1 VILGSP
7 VGGSLLGDVAVGG
20 YAGVNALQKAL
31 RDLAV
36 KAQNSNCDPSSYDGL
51 FTLGTVIALANT
63 GSVLGAQVHPTVGK
77 ALDVVALIKA
87 PFEAIPYG
95 ESVINVILSPW
106 LIDNVYDILLAIIRL
121 FPGGGSVATGIS
133 NAVNA
138 FKTVLSTASAPLAT
152 AITLATTQLPT
163 ATPVPPSP
171 PTLGEVTLNPAFVT
185 KLSMVTVNPASFSTS
200 TSVPVTGQN
209 PPPGFTWAV
218 DHWERARAGVPPVP
232 GPVSGGSITVR
243 THPTM
248 ANGPRV
254 SATVASPMSAAEFIA
269 SVKGAIR
276 RDHRAWP
283 QHKQLATA
291 QGTSDWDEGTAYSA
305 KVPLADLY
313 FGDANIYI
321 ARARVNSDVA
331 QGRAAFRLFTG
342 KQGQPL
348 GAFWDKRTQ
357 LLRIHRVAKQSS
369 KKGHWYDFLGADI
382 FDDIG
387 DFVGASWDW
396 VKENA
401 DDVYAAVKKYSCL
414 VVNNDTVV
422 AIAAAGAGIVATPAA
437 SGAVVSGAAAG
448 RAGCAALSI
457 GEAIY
462 AIIKF
467 LAMGHP
473 PAPAL
478 TNTPPNKAAQ
488 IQAMVS
494 ATGASKAGFAVVMPP
509 TRPAPPLKPS
519 DVFPMP
525 ATFGSSLTT
534 AQLAALALG
543 GLVLGGL
550 LLRRL

>member
-1 VILGSP
+1 MILGSP
-7 VGGSLLGDVAVGG
+7 AGGSLLGDVAVGG
-20 YAGVNALQKAL
+20 YVGVNALQKAL

-36 KAQNSNCDPSSYDGL
+36 KAQNSNCDPSAYDGL

-95 ESVINVILSPW
+95 ESVINIILSPW
-106 LIDNVYDILLAIIRL
+106 LIDNVYDILLAIIGL
-121 FPGGGSVATGIS
+121 FPGGGSVAAGIS

-152 AITLATTQLPT
+152 AITLATTQLS
-163 ATPVPPSP
+163 AAAPVPPSP
-171 PTLGEVTLNPAFVT
+171 PTLGEITLNPALVT
-185 KLSMVTVNPASFSTS
+185 RLSAVTVNPASFSSNVT
-200 TSVPVTGQN
+200 VPVTGGQN
-209 PPPGFTWAV
+209 PPPGFTWV
-218 DHWERARAGVPPVP
+218 GNHWERARAGVPPVP
-232 GPVSGGSITVR
+232 GPSGGSITVR

-248 ANGPRV
+248 ATGPRIP
-254 SATVASPMSAAEFIA
+254 SAVTPPMSAAAFIA
-269 SVKGAIR
+269 SIKGAIV

-283 QHKQLATA
+283 LHKQLATA
-291 QGTSDWDEGTAYSA
+291 QGTSDWDEGTEYSA
-305 KVPLADLY
+305 QVPLANLY
-313 FGDANIYI
+313 FGDASIYYAQ
-321 ARARVNSDVA
+321 ARNSRDVA
-331 QGRAAFRLFTG
+331 EGRAAFRLFTG

-357 LLRIHRVAKQSS
+357 LLRIKRVAKRPS
-369 KKGHWYDFLGADI
+369 KKGHWYDFATDI
-382 FDDIG
+382 VDNIG

-396 VKENA
+396 IKENA
-401 DDVYAAVKKYSCL
+401 DDVYAAVKKYGCL

-422 AIAAAGAGIVATPAA
+422 ALAAAGAGIVATPAA
-437 SGAVVSGAAAG
+437 SGAVISGAAVG

-467 LAMGHP
+467 LALGHP

-478 TNTPPNKAAQ
+478 TSTPPNRAQ
-488 IQAMVS
+488 ILTIIS
-494 ATGASKAGFAVVMPP
+494 ATGANKIGFTLVMPP
-509 TRPAPPLKPS
+509 TRPVPPLKPS

-525 ATFGSSLTT
+525 ASSGLSLTT
-534 AQLAALALG
+534 AQIAALALG